1 MLLTWVPGCSIT
13 TKPEAEEGSSFHVS
27 KYEVEMPLGRHGKVR
42 EAAGGLILELKGK
55 VGPRGIN
62 IDIVSIGGYLNQ

>member
-1 MLLTWVPGCSIT
+1 
-13 TKPEAEEGSSFHVS
+13 
-27 KYEVEMPLGRHGKVR
+27 MPLGMHGKVR

-62 IDIVSIGGYLNQ
+62 IDIVGIGGYLNQ